1 MVERS
6 DSFIYQA
13 FFADSGDQEGYDAVN
28 RFGVKLPRSGF
39 VRHQNRGN
47 QVSGDTFYDIS
58 FLADFQMSLEH
69 RQSATIT
76 NVTAPL
82 IHEYLH
88 YF

>member
-39 VRHQNRGN
+39 VHHQFME
-47 QVSGDTFYDIS
+47 QVEIADVDTKSGSDDLDLY
-58 FLADFQMSLEH
+58 
-69 RQSATIT
+69 
-76 NVTAPL
+76 
-82 IHEYLH
+82 
-88 YF
+88 

>member
-39 VRHQNRGN
+39 VVRPRWRL
-47 QVSGDTFYDIS
+47 IS
-58 FLADFQMSLEH
+58 M
-69 RQSATIT
+69 
-76 NVTAPL
+76 V
-82 IHEYLH
+82 
-88 YF
+88 